1 MYNDSLKIALSY
13 PEGSINLK
21 EYVKMYRLPT
31 KHLSGVYMK
40 RIITLTLLFL
50 TFGTLFANAESK
62 EVLDIEIKETIK
74 KFEKEVP
81 GGAEFLK
88 KAKGYLVFPNVY
100 KGGFGIGAE
109 YGEGAL
115 LVNGKIVDY
124 YSTAAASIGFQLGVQ
139 KKSVIV
145 VFLTQKS
152 LDGFRKSDGWK
163 AGVDGSVAIA
173 KWGVGEDINTID
185 FKDPVVGFVFGNKG
199 LMYNLTL
206 EGAKFTKLKR

>member
-1 MYNDSLKIALSY
+1 
-13 PEGSINLK
+13 
-21 EYVKMYRLPT
+21 
-31 KHLSGVYMK
+31 MK
-40 RIITLTLLFL
+40 RLMLLLSVIYIIGAALLH
-50 TFGTLFANAESK
+50 AESR

-74 KFEKEVP
+74 EFDNEAK
-81 GGAEFLK
+81 GGAEFLR

-100 KGGFGIGAE
+100 KAGFGIGGE

-115 LVNGKIVDY
+115 LIGGRIVDY

-145 VFLTQKS
+145 VFLTQKA
-152 LDGFRKSDGWK
+152 LDDFRKSDGWK

-173 KWGVGEDINTID
+173 KWGVGEDLNTID

-206 EGAKFTKLKR
+206 EGAKFTKIKK